1 MSPEGCLQRLG
12 PIVRKVFADD
22 TLVVTESLSMDA
34 IPSWD
39 SISHMALIT
48 ATEQAFEIRF
58 SLVEL
63 VAVASIGDLL
73 VLIQTKKG
81 DSK

>member
-1 MSPEGCLQRLG
+1 MFSEDILQRLG

-73 VLIQTKKG
+73 VLIQAKEKK
-81 DSK
+81 